1 VERRPDG
8 RASENAKSSEIVVQ
22 VAWTVSVISLCTFI
36 GTFSADPTTGTLGVI
51 VVGGIGF
58 FFGTAMA
65 AFPEI
70 ALQLFGR

>member
-1 VERRPDG
+1 MLKVL
-8 RASENAKSSEIVVQ
+8 KIVVQ
-22 VAWTVSVISLCTFI
+22 VAWTVSMISLFTFI
-36 GTFSADPTTGTLGVI
+36 GAFSADPNTGTLGAI

-65 AFPEI
+65 AFPDI